1 MGESERRRSS
11 TRNRE
16 EGLAASLAFAPFV
29 CQARFVRARRTS
41 GKRDRVAQIYRLL
54 KGARGVD
61 DDELWQHALYFAK
74 TPEERCHLSLQS
86 ARSALSL
93 RRSGRKKSTAS

>member
-1 MGESERRRSS
+1 MRKSKRRPVSKV
-11 TRNRE
+11 NRKDHV
-16 EGLAASLAFAPFV
+16 AVSLVFAPFLR
-29 CQARFVRARRTS
+29 QARFVRARRTS
-41 GKRDRVAQIYRLL
+41 GKRDRVAQIYLLL

-74 TPEERCHLSLQS
+74 TPEERCHLSIQS